1 MVNDMLNPFLLHH
14 GRWLTR
20 LPKTGST
27 VAKRRVI
34 ISLPL
39 GLSILRVIRAVY
51 VSGLPAVGP
60 RKMATCRMGVLSG
73 YRRQR
78 ARTRQRPHA
87 VLRPVNFS
95 VAKPRR
101 S

>member
-1 MVNDMLNPFLLHH
+1 LLW
-14 GRWLTR
+14 RR

-39 GLSILRVIRAVY
+39 GLSILHFIRAVY

-60 RKMATCRMGVLSG
+60 RTMATCRTGILSG

-78 ARTRQRPHA
+78 ARTVQRPQA

-95 VAKPRR
+95 ASKPFR
-101 S
+101 SRWRPLR